1 MLGENTLDSAILGAS
16 SSIIEDTMHL
26 VIQLSVILFAAKFGG
41 ELTQRFLRMPPVLGE
56 LAAGVIIGPFALGAL
71 AIPGFGPLFPNVL
84 GTISH
89 NSGSLP
95 VSSELYALSQVASV
109 VLLFVIGLETDLRQ
123 FFKYAGPAFGVALGG
138 VVLPFALGMVGTAL
152 LSSSLLGKPLGFTS
166 PEALFMAA
174 AMTATSIGIT
184 ARILTDMNSMDTPEG
199 VTIVAAAVM
208 DDVVGIIILTVVVG
222 VSLTGS
228 ISGTNIAWVSF
239 KAIAFWVIL
248 TGVGIWAAPHISTLI
263 KRFTVS
269 GAAVGIFLAL
279 AFLAA
284 GLSEFMGLALIIG
297 AYSMGLALSRT
308 DLAHKLRDQFDAI
321 FHALVPIFFVV
332 MGMLVDVGVMA
343 EALSFGLAMTIL
355 ATLGKVLGSGLPA
368 TLTGFNIRGSCRIG
382 FGMLPRGEVGLIIAG
397 IGLSRG
403 AIGQDIFGVAIFMT
417 VITTVIASIALA
429 PLFRWK
435 GSGKRNPS

>member
-1 MLGENTLDSAILGAS
+1 MDSA
-16 SSIIEDTMHL
+16 SIIEHTMHL
-26 VIQLSVILFAAKFGG
+26 IIQLSVILFAAKLGG
-41 ELTQRFLRMPPVLGE
+41 EFAQRFLRMPPVLGE
-56 LAAGVIIGPFALGAL
+56 LAAGVIIGPFALGAF
-71 AIPGFGPLFPNVL
+71 AIPGYGPLFPNVL
-84 GTISH
+84 ATISPH
-89 NSGSLP
+89 SGSLP
-95 VSSELYALSQVASV
+95 ISSELYALSQVASI

-123 FFKYAGPAFGVALGG
+123 FVRYAGPAFGVALGG
-138 VVLPFALGMVGTAL
+138 VILPFALGLAGTAL

-184 ARILTDMNSMDTPEG
+184 ARVLTDMNAIDTPEG

-222 VSLTGS
+222 VSLTGA
-228 ISGTNIAWVSF
+228 ISASNIAWVSF
-239 KAIAFWVIL
+239 KAIAFWLVL
-248 TGVGIWAAPHISTLI
+248 TGVGIWTAPYISSFI
-263 KRFTVS
+263 KRFTVG
-269 GAAVGIFLAL
+269 GAPIGIFLAL

-308 DLAHKLRDQFDAI
+308 DLAHNVRDQFDAI

-332 MGMLVDVGVMA
+332 MGMLVDVRVMA
-343 EALSFGLAMTIL
+343 DALSFGIAITVL

-368 TLTGFNIRGSCRIG
+368 TLTGFNMRGSWRIG

-417 VITTVIASIALA
+417 VITTVIASIALV
-429 PLFRWK
+429 PLFRWD
-435 GSGKRNPS
+435 GSGRRNPL